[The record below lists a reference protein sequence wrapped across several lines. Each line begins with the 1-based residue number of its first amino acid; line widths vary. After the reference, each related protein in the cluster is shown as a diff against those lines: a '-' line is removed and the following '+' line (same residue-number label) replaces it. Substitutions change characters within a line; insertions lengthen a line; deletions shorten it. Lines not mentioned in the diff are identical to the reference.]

1 MPDLIPGATSLTLK
15 VGDLAFSAWEMG
27 EGPLVLCLHGFPD
40 TARTWRRLLPDLAA
54 RGYRA
59 VAVTLRGY
67 EPSSLP
73 KDGDYSGVALGEDVA
88 GWLDALG
95 VPQAHLVG
103 HDWGA
108 SIAFGVAARWPDK
121 VRSLSAL
128 AVPHPATFAAT
139 LATSIP
145 QAKRSWYMFFFQM
158 RGLSDALVAAND
170 FAFIETLWRDWSPG
184 WAWEAPDMAALKHAL
199 AQPGVLEAALG
210 YYRAAF
216 DPAAPRA
223 AEAMAWALNPI
234 RAPTLGLAGET
245 DGCIGADIFTGA
257 MNPALFQNGLDV
269 KILPNAGHFLPLEAA
284 DAVNAEV
291 IAFLDRHR

>member
-1 MPDLIPGATSLTLK
+1 MDDLIPGARPLTLK
-15 VGDLAFSAWEMG
+15 VGDLAFSAFEMG

-40 TARTWRRLLPDLAA
+40 TPRTWRRLLPDLAA
-54 RGYRA
+54 NGFRA

-73 KDGDYSGVALGEDVA
+73 KNGDYSGAALGEDVA
-88 GWLDALG
+88 GWMDALG
-95 VPQAHLVG
+95 AKEAHLVG
-103 HDWGA
+103 HDWGS
-108 SIAFGVAARWPDK
+108 SIAIGVAARWPEK
-121 VRSLSAL
+121 VRSLCAL
-128 AVPHPATFAAT
+128 SVPHPAGFVAS

-145 QAKRSWYMFFFQM
+145 QAKRSWYMFLFQL

-170 FAFIETLWRDWSPG
+170 FAFIDTLWRDWSPG
-184 WAWEAPDMAALKHAL
+184 WDWEASDMAALKHTL

-245 DGCIGADIFTGA
+245 DGCIGADIYAAA
-257 MNPALFQNGLDV
+257 MNPALFENGVEV
-269 KILPNAGHFLPLEAA
+269 KILPGAGHFLPLEAA
-284 DAVNAEV
+284 EAVNAEV
-291 IAFLDRHR
+291 TAFLARQR